1 MFNLKYFNILGIIK
15 INDHMSL
22 SKYTMKYL
30 ELVFVLTN
38 FHITKLSTLPNFYR
52 FFCSIK
58 LYCPF
63 SVFSNF
69 TIITLYTSFC
79 EYFFS

>member
-38 FHITKLSTLPNFYR
+38 FHITKLSTLPSQIFIG
-52 FFCSIK
+52 FFAA
-58 LYCPF
+58 
-63 SVFSNF
+63 
-69 TIITLYTSFC
+69 
-79 EYFFS
+79 